1 VDEAHLEEEVIGAA
15 SAIGSVAP
23 PKCQVCG
30 ARAQT
35 MKVDLHRNIGLLV
48 IRLGARMNGW
58 LCKACIRRTFWK
70 FTLVNVTLGW
80 WGFISIILTP
90 VFIIGNTIQYIKS
103 LGMSDGLPLPA
114 AGAGAPPLAPGTAAA
129 PADPAPADAGAPPA
143 APPAAPA
150 A

>member
-1 VDEAHLEEEVIGAA
+1 MGAA
-15 SAIGSVAP
+15 SALAAIAP
-23 PKCQVCG
+23 LKCQVCG

-48 IRLGARMNGW
+48 IRLNARMNGW

-80 WGFISIILTP
+80 WGFVSIILTP

-114 AGAGAPPLAPGTAAA
+114 AGAGAVNAPGAEPPPAGI
-129 PADPAPADAGAPPA
+129 ADPGAPPA
-143 APPAAPA
+143 EPPVAPA
-150 A
+150 G